1 MLAGAIKAS
10 FDRRIR
16 KELNMD
22 IGKQHYRNLAHWNQS
37 DWEQIDIHLFIAA
50 NFTRY
55 CSYLIKRV
63 GLQYLPSDATDS
75 LLGLFCDVAWR
86 PLKAVH
92 EKNLDAVGE
101 RRNQVMLGTLK
112 MITFTRMV
120 DALIREYPSYVAL
133 EQLPEFMEDDAL
145 DGEGDDDSLHHIAYS
160 HEYEPSQRALFAA
173 ESHDLDLDW
182 INAEDTGEEDRVSTM
197 VEIMRSHLTPVQ
209 YRHLRYTICERMDTQ
224 EIAEH
229 TGHSVTNAR
238 IILLNTRKKMME
250 MVPRNLAGS
259 VADCVRRK

>member
-1 MLAGAIKAS
+1 
-10 FDRRIR
+10 
-16 KELNMD
+16 MD
-22 IGKQHYRNLAHWNQS
+22 IEKQKYRNLAYWNHS
-37 DWEQIDIHLFIAA
+37 DWQQLDIHLFIAA

-55 CSYLIKRV
+55 CSYLIKKV
-63 GLQYLPSDATDS
+63 GLQYLPSDATES
-75 LLGLFCDVAWR
+75 LLGLFCDVAWK
-86 PLKAVH
+86 PLKTVH
-92 EKNLDAVGE
+92 EKNLDAEGE

-120 DALIREYPSYVAL
+120 DALIREYPNYVAI
-133 EQLPEFMEDDAL
+133 EQLPEYVDDGL
-145 DGEGDDDSLHHIAYS
+145 NDDETDDDSYHHIAYAS
-160 HEYEPSQRALFAA
+160 ESEPLQRALFAA
-173 ESHDLDLDW
+173 ESQCLADDW
-182 INAEDTGEEDRVSTM
+182 IEQEDCTEDDKVASM

-209 YRHLRYTICERMDTQ
+209 YRHLRYAVCERMDTQ

-250 MVPRNLAGS
+250 MVPETLTAT

>member
-1 MLAGAIKAS
+1 
-10 FDRRIR
+10 
-16 KELNMD
+16 MD
-22 IGKQHYRNLAHWNQS
+22 IDKQKYRNLAHWNHE
-37 DWEQIDIHLFIAA
+37 DWSNLDIHLFIAA

-75 LLGLFCDVAWR
+75 LLGLFCDVAWK

-92 EKNLDAVGE
+92 EKNFGAEGE

-120 DALIREYPSYVAL
+120 DALIREYPSYVTL
-133 EQLPEFMEDDAL
+133 DQLPEFDSDEYGDTD
-145 DGEGDDDSLHHIAYS
+145 GDDNACHHIGYAS
-160 HEYEPSQRALFAA
+160 EYAPVQRALFAA
-173 ESHDLDLDW
+173 ENFDLSYEMLDQ
-182 INAEDTGEEDRVSTM
+182 EEDSNDDVTLM
-197 VEIMRSHLTPVQ
+197 IEKMRSHLTPVQ
-209 YRHLRYTICERMDTQ
+209 YRHLRYTLCENMDTQ
-224 EIAEH
+224 DIADH

-250 MVPRNLAGS
+250 MVPEELTSS
-259 VADCVRRK
+259 VADCVLRK

>member
-1 MLAGAIKAS
+1 
-10 FDRRIR
+10 
-16 KELNMD
+16 MD
-22 IGKQHYRNLAHWNQS
+22 IAKHEYRNLSQWSEAEWKRM
-37 DWEQIDIHLFIAA
+37 DIHMFIAA

-75 LLGLFCDVAWR
+75 LLGLFCDVAWK

-92 EKNLDAVGE
+92 EKNLEAEGE

-120 DALIREYPSYVAL
+120 DALIREFPNYIAL
-133 EQLPEFMEDDAL
+133 DQLPEFDEDECSEDA
-145 DGEGDDDSLHHIAYS
+145 DDDCYRHIAYAS
-160 HEYEPSQRALFAA
+160 EYEPSQRALFAA
-173 ESHDLDLDW
+173 DTHSLNEDWEESEYA
-182 INAEDTGEEDRVSTM
+182 AEEERVSTM
-197 VEIMRSHLTPVQ
+197 VEMMRSHLTPVQ
-209 YRHLRYTICERMDTQ
+209 YRHLRYAICERMDTQ

-238 IILLNTRKKMME
+238 IILLNTRKKMLD
-250 MVPRNLAGS
+250 MVPQDLSAA